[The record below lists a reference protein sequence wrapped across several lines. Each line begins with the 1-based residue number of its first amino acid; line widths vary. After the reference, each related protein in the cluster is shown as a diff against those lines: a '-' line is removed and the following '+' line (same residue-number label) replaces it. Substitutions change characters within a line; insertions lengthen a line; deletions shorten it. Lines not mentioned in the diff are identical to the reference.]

1 MASNANPTYGIS
13 QVPATGFRFGHSP
26 SVRPRD
32 ILAANLIALMQQR
45 ADLDRLPKLT
55 RATGISNG
63 TLDRWRRAAV
73 SAGVDELQPLA
84 DAFGVPVWEL
94 LVPPEER
101 DALRSLRSA
110 LKSAVAKK

>member
-1 MASNANPTYGIS
+1 
-13 QVPATGFRFGHSP
+13 V
-26 SVRPRD
+26 
-32 ILAANLIALMQQR
+32 AANLIALMQQR

-55 RATGISNG
+55 KATGISNG

-84 DAFGVPVWEL
+84 EAFGLEVWEL

-101 DALRSLRSA
+101 EALRALRAA
-110 LKSAVAKK
+110 LKLTAGKR